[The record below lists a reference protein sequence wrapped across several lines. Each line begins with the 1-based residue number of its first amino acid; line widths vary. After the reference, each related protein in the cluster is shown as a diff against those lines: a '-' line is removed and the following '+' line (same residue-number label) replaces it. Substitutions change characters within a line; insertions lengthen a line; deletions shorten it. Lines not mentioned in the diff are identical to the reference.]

1 MIKNLTMFSLKIY
14 VILEAHIH
22 RLVSQ
27 TTREVLH
34 VYMLKDFRFVSLYCS
49 TRKHDFS
56 CDKMAKRQSYYL
68 AKKKTNSRIL
78 QRSSEENI
86 HYWGNE
92 ALSSCVYPSLCP
104 QSILHKLWPYRNV
117 NILENLKGEG
127 IFHSNKRNSAGN
139 GSTCLSHI

>member
-1 MIKNLTMFSLKIY
+1 MIKYFVIFNPKIH

-34 VYMLKDFRFVSLYCS
+34 VYMSNDFRSVSLFCS

-68 AKKKTNSRIL
+68 VKKKTNSRIL
-78 QRSSEENI
+78 QRFSEENI
-86 HYWGNE
+86 HYWGDE

-117 NILENLKGEG
+117 NILENLKGER
-127 IFHSNKRNSAGN
+127 IFHSNKRNSTGKE
-139 GSTCLSHI
+139 STYLSHI